1 MYLQDSR
8 HTDNKIS
15 TERIIDLVRE
25 VRNGLIRDFLQDE
38 TISTYFREQ
47 YNKELS
53 QIKLEFLKRDLK
65 ELMTSAV
72 DLPHYALL
80 IKQMQELNSASITSS
95 NHELFYKELEGI
107 FKKYNY

>member
-8 HTDNKIS
+8 QTENKIS

-25 VRNGLIRDFLQDE
+25 VRNGLVRDFLLDE
-38 TISTYFREQ
+38 NLKSYFREQ
-47 YNKELS
+47 YKKDLS
-53 QIKLEFLKRDLK
+53 QIKLEFLKRDLR
-65 ELMTSAV
+65 ELMASPV

-80 IKQMQELNSASITSS
+80 IKQMQEVNTASITSS
-95 NHELFYKELEGI
+95 NHTLFYKELERI

>member
-1 MYLQDSR
+1 MFLPDSR
-8 HTDNKIS
+8 QTENKIS
-15 TERIIDLVRE
+15 TERLIDLVRE

-38 TISTYFREQ
+38 NLKTYFTEQ

-65 ELMTSAV
+65 DLLLSPV

-80 IKQMQELNSASITSS
+80 IKQMQELNTASLT
-95 NHELFYKELEGI
+95 NTHHELFYKELESI

>member
-8 HTDNKIS
+8 HTENKLS

-25 VRNGLIRDFLQDE
+25 VRNGLVRDFMQDDNLK
-38 TISTYFREQ
+38 SYFQEQ

-65 ELMTSAV
+65 ELILSPV
-72 DLPHYALL
+72 DLPHYAQL
-80 IKQMQELNSASITSS
+80 IKQMQELSTASITAS
-95 NHELFYKELEGI
+95 NHELFYKELEAI

>member
-1 MYLQDSR
+1 MFVSDSR
-8 HTDNKIS
+8 NTETKIS

-38 TISTYFREQ
+38 NLTSYFKEQ

-65 ELMTSAV
+65 ELMLSPM
-72 DLPHYALL
+72 DLPHYSLL
-80 IKQMQELNSASITSS
+80 IKQVQEQNSAAIASA
-95 NHELFYKELEGI
+95 NHGLFYKELEMI